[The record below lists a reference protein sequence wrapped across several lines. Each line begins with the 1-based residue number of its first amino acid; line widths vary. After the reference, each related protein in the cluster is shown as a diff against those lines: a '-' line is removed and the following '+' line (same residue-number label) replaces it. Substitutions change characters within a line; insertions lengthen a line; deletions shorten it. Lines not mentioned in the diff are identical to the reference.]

1 MTKKRR
7 GFCLIINN
15 EDFDNEILS
24 TRRGSS
30 VDAQN
35 LLDLFSQLG
44 FQVGIDIKW
53 MPCVNALNFLLS
65 GQGLQE
71 LAL

>member
-1 MTKKRR
+1 MIAPPSQAYPMTKKRR

-15 EDFDNEILS
+15 EEFDNEILH
-24 TRRGSS
+24 TRLGSS

-44 FQVGIDIKW
+44 FHVG
-53 MPCVNALNFLLS
+53 
-65 GQGLQE
+65 
-71 LAL
+71 

>member
-15 EDFDNEILS
+15 EDFDNDILKP
-24 TRRGSS
+24 RLGSS

-44 FQVGIDIKW
+44 FQVI
-53 MPCVNALNFLLS
+53 
-65 GQGLQE
+65 
-71 LAL
+71 